1 MAKASPI
8 PRIVPALLSFT
19 AGFVDAC
26 TFLALF
32 GLFVAQVTGSF
43 VIVGAEFV
51 TRDEGFF
58 IKVLAIPMFFA
69 AGLFTTVLA
78 EVLRR
83 RGRNALAWTL
93 ALESAL
99 LAAFLALGLAL
110 PIARDPNAPLT
121 LIAAMLG
128 LSAMGVQSALVRLL
142 MPGVASTNVMTTN
155 TTLFAIDTG
164 ELLLGWHGKRS
175 GDAAA
180 AAQFSAARERLA
192 TLIPLGLGF
201 LVGTAAGA
209 FGFVL
214 YGLPCLVLVLAI
226 LLGLIAWAARA

>member
-1 MAKASPI
+1 MPV

-32 GLFVAQVTGSF
+32 GLFIAQVTGSF
-43 VIVGAEFV
+43 VVFGSGLVAHE
-51 TRDEGFF
+51 EGFL

-69 AGLFTTVLA
+69 AGLFTTILA

-83 RGRNALAWTL
+83 SGRNALAWTL
-93 ALESAL
+93 TLECAL

-121 LIAAMLG
+121 LVAAMLG

-142 MPGVASTNVMTTN
+142 MPGAASTNVMTTN

-175 GDAAA
+175 GDAASA
-180 AAQFSAARERLA
+180 MQFSAARERLA
-192 TLIPLGLGF
+192 ALIPLGLGF
-201 LVGTAAGA
+201 LIGTAAGA

-214 YGLPCLVLVLAI
+214 FGLPCLVLVLAI
-226 LLGLIAWAARA
+226 LLGLIAWAARN